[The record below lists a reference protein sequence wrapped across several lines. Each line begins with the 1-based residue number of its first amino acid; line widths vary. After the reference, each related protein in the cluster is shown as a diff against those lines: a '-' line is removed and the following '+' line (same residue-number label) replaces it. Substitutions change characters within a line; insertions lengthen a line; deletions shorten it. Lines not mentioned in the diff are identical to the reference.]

1 MHTIQ
6 TSENKVEPVM
16 QTRTAY
22 YIRELIDRVL
32 ENRRLCIA
40 ILIVFVA
47 IIAAYAFD
55 VGKYIGAVAYLI
67 TH

>member
-1 MHTIQ
+1 
-6 TSENKVEPVM
+6 M